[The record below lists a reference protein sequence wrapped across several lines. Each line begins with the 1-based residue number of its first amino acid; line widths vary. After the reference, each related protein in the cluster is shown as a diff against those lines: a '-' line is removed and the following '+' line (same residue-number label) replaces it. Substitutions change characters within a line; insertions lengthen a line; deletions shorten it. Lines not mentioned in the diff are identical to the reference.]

1 MRSPADRLEFAP
13 PREARS
19 AKAFGLAILAHLL
32 LLGALTWGV
41 SWKRS
46 DTTPAFEAEL
56 WSALPQQAA
65 PRAATPPPPPPPP
78 PAPTPQPRAVEP
90 PRPEP
95 KASPEPVKPDVDIA
109 LEQEKKRKLLEQK
122 KESEAAA
129 LKRDAE
135 AKKEAEAAA
144 LKKEQALAAREK
156 EKSKEKEKEKEKEL
170 RDKELAQRK
179 LADDKKIAEAKK
191 LELEKVQQAKLADAA
206 ADKRRRDEVMGM
218 AGATGAADATG
229 SAQRASGP
237 SGSYGAKV
245 AARVLPNVLSTDDI
259 AGSPKA
265 EVEVSSAPDG
275 TIVGRRLVKSSGN
288 RAWDEAVLKAI
299 DRTGTMPRDTDG
311 RVPTPIVVVF
321 QPR

>member
-1 MRSPADRLEFAP
+1 MRSPTDRLEFAP
-13 PREARS
+13 PRETRS
-19 AKAFGLAILAHLL
+19 AKAFGLAIFAHLL
-32 LLGALTWGV
+32 LLGALGWGV
-41 SWKRS
+41 NWKRS

-65 PRAATPPPPPPPP
+65 PRAVTPPPPPPSP
-78 PAPTPQPRAVEP
+78 PAPQPRAVEP
-90 PRPEP
+90 PKPEP
-95 KASPEPVKPDVDIA
+95 KAAPEPVKPNVDIA

-122 KESEAAA
+122 KEAEVAA
-129 LKRDAE
+129 L
-135 AKKEAEAAA
+135 KKEAEA
-144 LKKEQALAAREK
+144 LKKEQALAAKDKEREK
-156 EKSKEKEKEKEKEL
+156 EREKEKEKEL
-170 RDKELAQRK
+170 RAKEELAKRKVAEEKK
-179 LADDKKIAEAKK
+179 LAETKK
-191 LELEKVQQAKLADAA
+191 LELEKAQQAKLAEAA
-206 ADKRRRDEVMGM
+206 AEKRHADEVRRITGM
-218 AGATGAADATG
+218 AGATGAADASG

-237 SGSYGAKV
+237 SGSYAGKV

-259 AGSPKA
+259 VGSPKA

>member
-65 PRAATPPPPPPPP
+65 PRAATLPPPPPPPPP
-78 PAPTPQPRAVEP
+78 PAPTPQPRVVEP

-95 KASPEPVKPDVDIA
+95 KAPPEPVKPDVDIA

-135 AKKEAEAAA
+135 VKKEAEAAA

-156 EKSKEKEKEKEKEL
+156 EKSKEKEKEL

-206 ADKRRRDEVMGM
+206 ADKRRQAEVMGM
-218 AGATGAADATG
+218 ARATGAADATG

-237 SGSYGAKV
+237 SGSYGAMV
-245 AARVLPNVLSTDDI
+245 AARVLPNVLLTDDI

-299 DRTGTMPRDTDG
+299 ERTGTMPRDTDG

>member
-1 MRSPADRLEFAP
+1 MRSPTDRLEFAP
-13 PREARS
+13 PRETRS
-19 AKAFGLAILAHLL
+19 AKAFGLAIFAHLL

-41 SWKRS
+41 NWKRS

-65 PRAATPPPPPPPP
+65 PRAVEPPPPPPP
-78 PAPTPQPRAVEP
+78 PAPKPEPRVPEP
-90 PRPEP
+90 PKPEP
-95 KASPEPVKPDVDIA
+95 KAAPEPVKPNVDIA

-122 KESEAAA
+122 KEADAAA
-129 LKRDAE
+129 LKR
-135 AKKEAEAAA
+135 EAEAAA
-144 LKKEQALAAREK
+144 LKKEQALAAKEK
-156 EKSKEKEKEKEKEL
+156 EREKEKEKEL
-170 RDKELAQRK
+170 RAKEDLAKRK
-179 LADDKKIAEAKK
+179 LAEEKK
-191 LELEKVQQAKLADAA
+191 LAETKKFELEKAQQDKLVEAA
-206 ADKRRRDEVMGM
+206 AEKRHADEVRRITGM

-237 SGSYGAKV
+237 SGSYAGKV
-245 AARVLPNVLSTDDI
+245 AAKVLPNVLSTDDI
-259 AGSPKA
+259 VGNPKA

-299 DRTGTMPRDTDG
+299 DRTGAMPRDTDG

>member
-1 MRSPADRLEFAP
+1 MRSSKDRLEFAP
-13 PREARS
+13 PREASS
-19 AKAFGLAILAHLL
+19 AKAFALAILAHLL
-32 LLGALTWGV
+32 LLGALGWGV
-41 SWKRS
+41 NWKRS

-65 PRAATPPPPPPPP
+65 PRAVTPPPPPPPP

-90 PRPEP
+90 PKPEP
-95 KASPEPVKPDVDIA
+95 KVAPEPVKPDVDIA

-122 KESEAAA
+122 KEAEAAA
-129 LKRDAE
+129 L
-135 AKKEAEAAA
+135 KKEAEAAA
-144 LKKEQALAAREK
+144 LKKEQALAAKEK
-156 EKSKEKEKEKEKEL
+156 EREKEKEKEL
-170 RDKELAQRK
+170 RAKEELAKRK
-179 LADDKKIAEAKK
+179 LAEDKKLAEAKK
-191 LELEKVQQAKLADAA
+191 LELEKAQQAKLAEAA
-206 ADKRRRDEVMGM
+206 AEKRHADEIRRITGM

-237 SGSYGAKV
+237 SGSYAGKV

-259 AGSPKA
+259 VGSPKA